1 MNFNISSS
9 TESSDGLQTSIT
21 GTAGYLTSPNH
32 PGFYPADLTHTWEIT
47 SSPNSTIRLT
57 VISFETEPGNDILQV
72 DTVSAGSIWNLRHL
86 GSRWF
91 GGSVSLIS
99 LF

>member
-1 MNFNISSS
+1 MNFNISTS

-57 VISFETEPGNDILQV
+57 LLSFETEPGNDILQV
-72 DTVSAGSIWNLRHL
+72 GTVSAGSICNLRL
-86 GSRWF
+86 EVPDDLEVQYF
-91 GGSVSLIS
+91 
-99 LF
+99 